1 MTTLVLPDPEL
12 TKGRF
17 ASISAYSDEAL
28 YAATGVRIAFT
39 TREGGVSEG
48 SYASLNLGS
57 HVKDDIASVQENR
70 QRVLQAFANEG
81 TLLFVPNQVHGDVVL
96 ELGDPE
102 NIDAP
107 LSSAGAQALA
117 LQAQDGA
124 DGLVVHARNAAAL
137 LCYADCVPVVIV
149 SPTGRFA
156 VVHAGWRGVDNLIAV
171 KAVRAM
177 ARADEAVLGAE
188 AASVYNVYIGPHI
201 GPECFETGPDV
212 HARFVSQFG
221 EACAFD
227 GTHIDL
233 AEGLRIQLEQAGVN
247 RSRICDL
254 AKCTVCENDEFFSYR
269 GQGGTCGRHGAF
281 AVRIR

>member
-48 SYASLNLGS
+48 PYASLNLGS
-57 HVKDDIASVQENR
+57 HVKDDIASVRENR
-70 QRVLQAFANEG
+70 HRVLRAFSNEG
-81 TLLFVPNQVHGDVVL
+81 TSLFVPNQVHGDTVL

-102 NIDAP
+102 NIDAS
-107 LSSAGAQALA
+107 LSSAEAQALA
-117 LQAQDGA
+117 LQAQDGV
-124 DGLVVHARNAAAL
+124 DGLVVHARDAAAL

-171 KAVRAM
+171 KAVRAI
-177 ARADEAVLGAE
+177 ARADEAALSAE
-188 AASVYNVYIGPHI
+188 AASAYNVYIGPHI

-281 AVRIR
+281 AVRTR

>member
-48 SYASLNLGS
+48 PYASLNLGS

-70 QRVLQAFANEG
+70 QRVLQALANEG
-81 TLLFVPNQVHGDVVL
+81 TPLFVPNQVHGDVVL

-102 NIDAP
+102 NIDAS

-124 DGLVVHARNAAAL
+124 DGLVVHAQDAAAL